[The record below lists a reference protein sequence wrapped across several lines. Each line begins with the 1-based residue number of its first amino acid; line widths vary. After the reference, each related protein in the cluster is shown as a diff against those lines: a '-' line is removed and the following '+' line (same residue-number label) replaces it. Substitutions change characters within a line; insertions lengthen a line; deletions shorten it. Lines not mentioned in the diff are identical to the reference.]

1 MQKVKAIKA
10 DHLIGLLDAQPMH
23 WQVIGTAERIPYYYL
38 PDSKLYVL
46 VFDVF
51 SYDMQGQV
59 QAQIIN
65 AETVQSL
72 YEKYRD
78 IIKVGA
84 DYFINKN
91 ASHKLP

>member
-10 DHLIGLLDAQPMH
+10 DHLIQVLEAKPMY
-23 WQVIGTAERIPYYYL
+23 WQVVGSDERVPYYYL

-65 AETVQSL
+65 AETVQGL
-72 YEKYRD
+72 YEQYRD

-84 DYFINKN
+84 DYFIKKN
-91 ASHKLP
+91 ATHKL